1 MFRIPENR
9 SIQFIKYKT
18 TCKILC
24 HQILSR
30 RPVIIINNFI
40 EDKLSTTELSQS
52 IEIKKEDEEWAKKG
66 EKEEE
71 RKRATMGRESQL
83 SIPFPA
89 RQRRRFNWT

>member
-30 RPVIIINNFI
+30 HPVIIINNFI

-66 EKEEE
+66 RRTEESDDGE
-71 RKRATMGRESQL
+71 RKSALDPVPGSTETP
-83 SIPFPA
+83 I
-89 RQRRRFNWT
+89 

>member
-24 HQILSR
+24 QILSR

-66 EKEEE
+66 RRTEENDDGE
-71 RKRATMGRESQL
+71 RKSALDPVPGSTETP
-83 SIPFPA
+83 I
-89 RQRRRFNWT
+89 

>member
-66 EKEEE
+66 RRTEENDDGE
-71 RKRATMGRESQL
+71 RKSALDPVPGSTETP
-83 SIPFPA
+83 I
-89 RQRRRFNWT
+89 